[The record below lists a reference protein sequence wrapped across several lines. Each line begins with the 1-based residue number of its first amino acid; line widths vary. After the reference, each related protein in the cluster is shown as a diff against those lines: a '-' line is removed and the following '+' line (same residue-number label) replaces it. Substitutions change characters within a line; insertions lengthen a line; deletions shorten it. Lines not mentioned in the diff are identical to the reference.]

1 MGMELDV
8 SDGSKS
14 LSIPIEDP
22 FHLDVDRTVRRIEEF
37 LSSQGASASGLDLSG
52 LLPKMIKGIAGCEGG
67 CPADAKSFVS
77 RGFKNFRL
85 AYIEGGILEARAV
98 TENGKNVAFKMFP
111 DF

>member
-1 MGMELDV
+1 MELDV

-22 FHLDVDRTVRRIEEF
+22 FHLDIDATARRIEAF
-37 LSSQGASASGLDLSG
+37 LSAQGAGAPDLDIRG

-67 CPADAKSFVS
+67 CPADAKSFVR
-77 RGFKNFRL
+77 RGFKNFKL
-85 AYIEGGILEARAV
+85 AYIEGGILEARITA
-98 TENGKNVAFKMFP
+98 ENGKNVAFKMFP

>member
-1 MGMELDV
+1 MELDV

-14 LSIPIEDP
+14 LSIPIENP
-22 FHLDVDRTVRRIEEF
+22 FQLDIDATVQQIESF
-37 LSSQGASASGLDLSG
+37 LTAQGVIAGNLDIRE

-67 CPADAKSFVS
+67 CPADAKRFVA

-85 AYIEGGILEARAV
+85 AYIEGGILEARAAV
-98 TENGKNVAFKMFP
+98 ENGKSVAFKMFP